1 MKLRVN
7 GVERGVDAD
16 WQNENLLVVLR
27 EQLGLSGSR
36 YGCGIGQCGACV
48 VHVDGAPL
56 ASCMMPV
63 TQAADKDIL
72 TIEGLAAPDGALHPL
87 QQAWIDENVPQCGY
101 CQSGQIMQAASL
113 LRGNPSPTDEEIEQ
127 SMRGNMCRCMTYTR
141 INAAVRTAANGDGTG
156 GGRALGTCEFHT
168 FNLFFRSRSRP
179 SAGRRSRARCC
190 AAARDRLPGPSTV

>member
-7 GVERGVDAD
+7 GVERGVDSG

-27 EQLGLSGSR
+27 EQLGLAGSR

-48 VHVDGAPL
+48 VHVDGAPV
-56 ASCMMPV
+56 ASCMVPV

-101 CQSGQIMQAASL
+101 CQSGQIMQALAL
-113 LRGNPSPTDEEIEQ
+113 LQQNSDPTDADIDLA
-127 SMRGNMCRCMTYTR
+127 MNGNLCRCGTYDR
-141 INAAVRTAANGDGTG
+141 IRKAIKNAALTMQEV
-156 GGRALGTCEFHT
+156 
-168 FNLFFRSRSRP
+168 S
-179 SAGRRSRARCC
+179 
-190 AAARDRLPGPSTV
+190 